1 MNFALLR
8 GVIAV
13 GGTALLAW
21 EDWRTSF
28 MDDRVLYAMIA
39 FGAFLN
45 LATLDAAFVFSAFAP
60 FTLIMLA
67 GYFLWKAGQFGAG
80 DVYLFGALVLL
91 LPFHPFGFP
100 SFLPFAASVLLAVSL
115 FAVVCSALGYAVM
128 LHRKLRGGKAFVLAA
143 LSVAGVALFYFGLSW
158 LSLTFYALYWSA
170 VFLFLY
176 RKEIIEANMEMVS
189 LKKVDE
195 EDVLALD
202 RLPER
207 VVKKFG
213 LERVATK
220 EQLRRLKK
228 SGLKR
233 FPVYKHLPRFGPY
246 VFLGL
251 VACLLVGD
259 VLLFI
264 VSQPILIPLP

>member
-1 MNFALLR
+1 
-8 GVIAV
+8 
-13 GGTALLAW
+13 
-21 EDWRTSF
+21 
-28 MDDRVLYAMIA
+28 
-39 FGAFLN
+39 
-45 LATLDAAFVFSAFAP
+45 
-60 FTLIMLA
+60 
-67 GYFLWKAGQFGAG
+67 
-80 DVYLFGALVLL
+80 
-91 LPFHPFGFP
+91 
-100 SFLPFAASVLLAVSL
+100 
-115 FAVVCSALGYAVM
+115 
-128 LHRKLRGGKAFVLAA
+128 LAA